1 AMSGG
6 QRQRVALGRAILRHP
21 KVMLLDEPLSNLDAK
36 LRSQMRSEIA
46 KLHKQLKTTFI
57 YVTHDQ
63 VEAMTLGTRVVVMKL
78 GRIQQIGTPKDL
90 YDYPDNKFVAGF
102 LGTPQMNFFEGTLLE
117 KGKEVEV
124 KFKDSKNTINI
135 PNEDLAKLDPVYLDG
150 KHKVYLGIRCENV
163 SVSKDNKTGLDF
175 KISHF
180 EELGN
185 ETLIYGDLNL
195 NSDSI
200 TESKSSCIV
209 KALNSNG
216 LKEGDVIKINMDVSH
231 IHLFDKETEVTI
243 LPRVPKYNSYVSKV
257 SKGELSFEKETIKLP
272 QALNYVKEFSGNL
285 YIPLDAID
293 ISSKG
298 RITGT
303 LKEIEKINDTLLGHL
318 KLTDGR
324 IMFVKLDK
332 EYKVGEKVKFNVLL
346 DKISLMD
353 NGKDIIN
360 KIGDYDKFTAR
371 FLNYKTVI
379 DRTKDS
385 VFEKDHEKRIQ
396 EVNSKYEK
404 LTKEEN
410 DKYVINLALAQKTDT
425 SKIKEKNK
433 SEVVKKDAQLKE
445 ALKVAKEKYQK
456 NKVSYSNEHKVLLK
470 KANDEIDT
478 IYGARRK
485 EEDSSYKEFLKI
497 NRDSDAKSRRR
508 QDHIE
513 FNETFS
519 KEKENDLNLKIS
531 AENLRYDT
539 FVNANKAEFK
549 RSKVTLKDENKA
561 FKKACYEAENPVK
574 VVEAKHKKDLANFKK
589 EKAID
594 EKKAGLIYFFNIN
607 GTFIESTDIISNKL
621 NQGLGTKVF
630 TKEFLVEFPHDS
642 YKLGKSGFGIKV
654 EENLD
659 FGDFIAVKCSYVD
672 VLKTKKYVYLKS
684 EKEMKVGETV
694 FISFDIVKSHITE
707 IGMDIKLY

>member
-1 AMSGG
+1 MWG
-6 QRQRVALGRAILRHP
+6 
-21 KVMLLDEPLSNLDAK
+21 
-36 LRSQMRSEIA
+36 
-46 KLHKQLKTTFI
+46 
-57 YVTHDQ
+57 
-63 VEAMTLGTRVVVMKL
+63 
-78 GRIQQIGTPKDL
+78 
-90 YDYPDNKFVAGF
+90 
-102 LGTPQMNFFEGTLLE
+102 
-117 KGKEVEV
+117 
-124 KFKDSKNTINI
+124 
-135 PNEDLAKLDPVYLDG
+135 
-150 KHKVYLGIRCENV
+150 
-163 SVSKDNKTGLDF
+163 
-175 KISHF
+175 
-180 EELGN
+180 
-185 ETLIYGDLNL
+185 
-195 NSDSI
+195 
-200 TESKSSCIV
+200 
-209 KALNSNG
+209 
-216 LKEGDVIKINMDVSH
+216 
-231 IHLFDKETEVTI
+231 
-243 LPRVPKYNSYVSKV
+243 
-257 SKGELSFEKETIKLP
+257 
-272 QALNYVKEFSGNL
+272 
-285 YIPLDAID
+285 
-293 ISSKG
+293 
-298 RITGT
+298 
-303 LKEIEKINDTLLGHL
+303 
-318 KLTDGR
+318 
-324 IMFVKLDK
+324 
-332 EYKVGEKVKFNVLL
+332 
-346 DKISLMD
+346 
-353 NGKDIIN
+353 
-360 KIGDYDKFTAR
+360 FTAR

-404 LTKEEN
+404 LSKEEN
-410 DKYVINLALAQKTDT
+410 DKYVINLALAQKVDT

-433 SEVVKKDAQLKE
+433 SEVVKKDAELKE
-445 ALKVAKEKYQK
+445 GLKVAKEKYQK
-456 NKVSYSNEHKVLLK
+456 NKASYSNEHKVLLK
-470 KANDEIDT
+470 KANDEIDA

-508 QDHIE
+508 QEHIE

-519 KEKENDLNLKIS
+519 KEKENDLNLKVS

-672 VLKTKKYVYLKS
+672 ALKTTKYVYLKS
-684 EKEMKVGETV
+684 EKEMKVGETL
-694 FISFDIVKSHITE
+694 FINFDIVKSHITE